1 MTVQSPPPYPPP
13 GQPAKKGLSPL
24 AWVGIGCGALL
35 VVGFIVFA
43 IITFVIGRKVKDM
56 ADNPDV
62 AAMTAI
68 EWVIKANPDI
78 ELVESDKEAKTFTV
92 RDKKS
97 GEEITV
103 SLEDAKNGNF
113 GFKSRGADGKEETAN
128 VDFSGDGMTVTNE
141 KGEVATLGAGGE
153 VKDLPSWLPAYPNG
167 TSQGAFSSKTD
178 TENNIAFTVTTKDA
192 VDDVIAFYKEKLEG
206 QGLKIEENTFSQN
219 GKVTGGVV
227 TATSEDQKRQ
237 VTLMIGEGSENET
250 SLTVT
255 VSEKK

>member
-35 VVGFIVFA
+35 VIGFVVFA
-43 IITFVIGRKVKDM
+43 IMTFVIGRKVKDM

-92 RDKKS
+92 RDKKT
-97 GEEITV
+97 GEETTV
-103 SLEDAKNGNF
+103 NLEDAKNGNF
-113 GFKSRGADGKEETAN
+113 GFKTKGADGKEETAN

-141 KGEVATLGAGGE
+141 KGEVATFGAGAD
-153 VKDLPSWLPAYPNG
+153 VKDLPSWIPTYPNG
-167 TSQGAFSSKTD
+167 TSQGTFSSKTA
-178 TENNIAFTVTTKDA
+178 TESNIAFTVTTKDP
-192 VDDVIAFYKEKLEG
+192 VDDVIAFYKDKLEA
-206 QGLKIEENTFSQN
+206 QGFKVDQNTFAEN
-219 GKVTGGVV
+219 GKTTGGVV

-237 VTLMIGEGSENET
+237 ANLMIGEASEGGT

-255 VSEKK
+255 VTEKQ